1 MQQVSGNFSFVAL
14 LLEGNTEY
22 LLVLQ
27 QLRLVVFINLND
39 VVGAFAFALQ
49 NGKSLFS
56 ITGCDNTVRNLA
68 CQHFSGLHVANI
80 GQSNKV
86 AIGAHAVSAA
96 GTCISICQRRQ
107 LQVVYIINLFQ
118 SITQRQA
125 SCSTCRA
132 YVLKGCCCRQTCCF
146 LQFFYQLPAVESIKE
161 IDVAG
166 AAVQYL
172 NRQLAAIVHVNT
184 CAALIRIAAIF

>member
-39 VVGAFAFALQ
+39 VVGSFAFALQ
-49 NGKSLFS
+49 NGKSLFG
-56 ITGCDNTVRNLA
+56 ITGCDNAVGNLA
-68 CQHFSGLHVANI
+68 CQHFGSLHVANI

-86 AIGAHAVSAA
+86 AIRAHAVSATS
-96 GTCISICQRRQ
+96 TCISICQRRQ
-107 LQVVYIINLFQ
+107 LQVVYIINFFQ
-118 SITQRQA
+118 SIAQRQA
-125 SCSTCRA
+125 YCSTCRA
-132 YVLKGCCCRQTCCF
+132 YVLKGCCCRQTGCF
-146 LQFFYQLPAVESIKE
+146 LQFFYQLPAVKSIKE

>member
-1 MQQVSGNFSFVAL
+1 MQQFSGDFSFVAL

-27 QLRLVVFINLND
+27 QLRLVVFINFNN

-49 NGKSLFS
+49 NGKSFFG

-68 CQHFSGLHVANI
+68 CQHFSSLHVTNI
-80 GQSNKV
+80 RQSNKV
-86 AIGAHAVSAA
+86 AVGAHTVRTA
-96 GTCISICQRRQ
+96 GTCISICQRRK
-107 LQVVYIINLFQ
+107 LQVVYIINFFQ
-118 SITQRQA
+118 GIAQRQA
-125 SCSTCRA
+125 YCSTCRA
-132 YVLKGCCCRQTCCF
+132 YVLKGCCCRQAGCF
-146 LQFFYQLPAVESIKE
+146 LQFFYQLPAVKSIEK
-161 IDVAG
+161 IDITRT
-166 AAVQYL
+166 AVQYL